1 MKLKPCLV
9 MLTEYNSKRSILSTT
24 RKKLTITLFAV
35 LLAVAGFAQPSPVM
49 VNVMVA
55 PPYTSSISDYMN
67 IPNKIVI
74 TLTHA
79 ALGYPEI
86 DLYLKVSIIGDNG
99 VSAISEPDF
108 KPAYPINLQPGT
120 SHTVN
125 IDNISEAFNLKHIV
139 IQGTTINELVSG
151 AGLPE
156 GLYQICVRAYD
167 YKTGEPLSGDEPMGC
182 SSMFPVTNLEP
193 PIFNSPVCGEPQV
206 SYGVQL
212 VNVSWIRP
220 AGAPVGTTYRF
231 EMVEI
236 PENVEI
242 DPNEAF
248 LTAKY
253 PVLYEE
259 TSTQTMLILTVDK
272 VSLNPNYTYVMRV
285 TAEDPS
291 GATRFRNNGT
301 SEVCWFKYQYEKNLG
316 GGVSINDSIQ
326 LTFLNPQQNAD
337 TVGVSSDK
345 DLLINWCWITDTNV
359 GSEIVDKEVI
369 EEFDLDKYVFTIKKS
384 TGKGSS
390 FSFEREFLKIDS
402 TGLIKSHLQLSKS
415 EALDAGFEDETM
427 YIANVDVYNSSNQLV
442 KSVASAEFLFKIFKD
457 EIPSIQVPVQ
467 AVINY
472 GFKNYPE
479 IFPVSNSEVIIEA
492 LVRKNTENTVIQYKK
507 KSIKDVGNMPSE
519 ALNGIDYVKIASIV
533 AKTNS
538 FGQLD
543 TIIAV
548 PEQHFET
555 DSVAFRIRLANKYYV
570 DKDFKPLYLK
580 SASEDIIA
588 NFGSLTAKTYAYSLR
603 LNVKKQFT
611 KYKIIKDENGV
622 SVALN
627 ESETP
632 TVLQGSSN
640 QTNDENQQFS
650 YEVGGEA
657 IAEGIPVV
665 LYREDKQDNIPSFEG
680 DLTPSNP
687 PTEDP
692 FTKITVVAL
701 STTKIENNKTY
712 VTFDKLL
719 ATYAPNEEYYKIIA
733 IPDLD
738 ALLGPTAAVATKTN
752 QLKPV
757 AQTTVLYSELTP
769 TVSGQIATAIKN
781 LNENSSLTNFVDSGK
796 FVAQPMS
803 FSLKLPVKIDS
814 EEAYYRL
821 VDSSYSITSCMPP
834 TSLIKGRLLYEWQT
848 DSNHVKRALANAHFR
863 VIVDYVDKNNK
874 SIGSVTNT
882 SSALAGIMGGHWE
895 SNTFQFEGSDEVI
908 PLIDQYATMGEGMTD
923 SDGNFSIE
931 VVNFNEKGNLGS
943 GSLLHDEGSSK
954 PPTEG
959 QTPEDKLKGQIGG
972 EAVINPNP
980 VESIG
985 SHFGEM
991 MNFGGNEQS
1000 VGFQNSLNGGT
1011 FGVQFESG
1019 TQSFEIESVN
1029 KKAGAKTIGMI
1040 NSTDDF
1046 FFSRNSHGPSP
1057 VMDEPTLSEDDSN
1070 PQYFEQFKRTFRIV
1084 IDGDRAPY
1092 FYPSKDVIEL
1102 DPFESTAAPITITH
1116 YVKEFKLKVK
1126 TIEII
1131 NQQKNIVTQV
1141 QATVYRAGNKPEH
1154 LPQGEGDGEY
1164 TFAALLSPMY
1174 NNSANNTKYEQ
1185 LWPNQMVHDNAETN
1199 LLTGLLQAERNNYL
1213 IKASSYVNTGSGSY
1227 DSTPV
1232 NIQTFTDENTDWA
1245 SPVIPEVDQTMVLV
1259 PQKSRIL
1266 VHVKDSLSGQ
1276 PLGTSRST
1284 RVGFSTNK
1292 NFFIESNFKAVDNY
1306 GYLELF
1312 ADQEPLSGFGLQELN
1327 SKDVYVTATAEG
1339 FKDPTVINA
1348 PLKLAGTQATPTIAL
1363 LPAATIK
1370 GRLVNA
1376 DNNTPGLSILNGVAS
1391 YIQAD
1396 SGKVEETINR
1406 TGFINMTGY
1415 FEVPIAP
1422 KAGVVVKFIPKDVAW
1437 FDTTYVLTAND
1448 VNKQIIDLG
1457 EIKLYRRKHR
1467 IQFNIVRK
1475 MPAGFVGPATP
1486 VGGATVQLG
1495 QDVMTTTS
1503 NGTAKYIIENVSV
1516 NNYTFIVRGPAG
1528 EGYIPK
1534 TVNLKNS
1541 ESRDFQLVNVEL
1553 EKGSEITGTVK
1564 LDGNPVKNARVY
1576 IEVNNTS
1583 TSIVPVNYNTLAVS
1597 GLGVESNNSAIKSTS
1612 QGTSMQ
1618 NQSVVSGVVP
1628 TQLKAT
1634 GEITSDA
1641 NLIET
1646 RTDALGKFSLKGIP
1660 VDNQKINIIATLD
1673 TSFTVSGDKQQ
1684 VSIIKGQGQTTLN
1697 LTSFANAIVN
1707 KLYGFPLTI
1716 EKITPVSQNQIKVTG
1731 LVHWTEAIS
1740 DFALKDNIKV
1750 LRVEDVLFDLV
1761 KNEGGPANAVAH
1773 DNAVTIPG
1781 ITSLKL
1787 SYIGKYNVQ
1796 LTSGGQSQARN
1807 HGSNSIS
1814 LISQPTSIPQAF
1826 NSTPLQITKEDG
1838 YGKISGKIQ
1847 IVDNSFNYPSSYLN
1861 FKGSEFFLARLNTD
1875 STVTNRISV
1884 ATSAFTENESLKKSY
1899 QKTETFRKEIENSIM
1914 LYRQQPTP
1922 AYYLC
1927 NSTAGPI
1934 QFKVINFDATAEP
1947 KNSFI
1952 DKEGKLHLNTQ
1963 LACHIDHS
1971 EPENFSVNIPDLI
1984 LDENKVYPAS
1994 SSKPITIKLEE
2005 WTLEARKW
2013 TFSTTEGGILS
2024 TDALLRT
2031 KIIDIP
2037 IGKFVLRSDMFFMDD
2052 FKMKNLTMAG
2062 GKIELQDINEGS
2074 AHLNYEY
2081 KVGSDMEPHWNF
2093 SLLGTGDS
2101 SVAKLPALQKLN
2113 NYQIELNYVEILSNN
2128 EMIVQL
2134 MQKPYKPFLFD
2145 NQVAEFEPIS
2155 IFNGPSYIGVTGLLN
2170 TGAPRVSSIL
2180 LNANWTDVNQK
2191 PTFENVDLDFEG
2203 KGFVHFEANKKKIE
2217 IDESQ
2222 VRIEGLVRERPNLTF
2237 NPMPATFY
2245 AYSSNK
2251 SYEVAI
2257 RKDWITHLSQV
2268 ENLVDFS
2275 SPATSTQGYRL
2286 TINKGGMRVINNDWG
2301 LLSYEGY
2308 MASNEVNSENLAPTY
2323 TKFEVLG
2330 DVSANSDSMSVTG
2343 INTPF
2348 GAMEQ
2353 VFDFNTMEMRGSLSI
2368 SKQITMGAIT
2378 LNSGTIETLFGESGF
2393 YVTGGCNAYLVAGLL
2408 TGTYNLGFMAGKYSG
2423 KAGIDHA
2430 WTVTNSFISNRV
2442 INTCYKENVLNVNG
2456 LNGIYTTVNRQVIDA
2471 SFGFD
2476 FILASGYVKALALL
2490 GGDFYANFSSTSSMG
2505 ADAFV
2510 FVDVAAG
2517 LSCITGTSIS
2527 GGLYANAK
2535 FGTTLQLNPNK
2546 MTINGSMDMGFNGE
2560 ISQSLV
2566 VGSISKSFNV
2576 GCHVSA
2582 AADSNGETQF
2592 NFNNGSASDTGV
2604 EKCNP

>member
-1 MKLKPCLV
+1 MP
-9 MLTEYNSKRSILSTT
+9 TESNTKNSFFSST

-55 PPYTSSISDYMN
+55 PPYTSSISDYIN

-193 PIFNSPVCGEPQV
+193 PTFNTPICGEPEVSKGAQV
-206 SYGVQL
+206 VD
-212 VNVSWIRP
+212 VSWIRP

-236 PENVEI
+236 PENVDI

-272 VSLNPNYTYVMRV
+272 ISLNPNYTYVMRV

-301 SEVCWFKYQYEKNLG
+301 SEVCWFKYQYEMNSG

-337 TVGVSSDK
+337 TLGVSSDK

-359 GSEIVDKEVI
+359 GLEIVDKEVI
-369 EEFDLDKYVFTIKKS
+369 EDFDLAKYVLTIEKS
-384 TGKGSS
+384 DGKGSS

-415 EALDAGFEDETM
+415 EALDAGFEDKTM

-467 AVINY
+467 AMINY

-492 LVRKNTENTVIQYKK
+492 LVRKNTEPTVIQHQKK
-507 KSIKDVGNMPSE
+507 FIKDVSSMPSE
-519 ALNGIDYVKIASIV
+519 VLNGIDYVKIASIF

-555 DSVAFRIRLANKYYV
+555 DSVAFRIKLANNYYV
-570 DKDFKPLYLK
+570 DNDFKPLYLRA
-580 SASEDIIA
+580 SSEDIIA
-588 NFGSLTAKTYAYSLR
+588 NFGVLTAKTYAYSLK
-603 LNVKKQFT
+603 LNVRKEFT
-611 KYKIIKDENGV
+611 SYMIVKDENGV
-622 SVALN
+622 TVTLN
-627 ESETP
+627 ESETSK
-632 TVLQGSSN
+632 VLQGSSN
-640 QTNDENQQFS
+640 QTDDESQKFS
-650 YEVGGEA
+650 YNVGGVA

-665 LYREDKQDNIPSFEG
+665 LYREEKPDNIPIFEG

-701 STTKIENNKTY
+701 STTQIENNSTY

-719 ATYAPNEEYYKIIA
+719 ATNTPNEEYKILA
-733 IPDLD
+733 IPNLD
-738 ALLGPTAAVATKTN
+738 ALLGPSADISTKTN
-752 QLKPV
+752 PFKPV
-757 AQTTVLYSELTP
+757 AQTTALYSELTP
-769 TVSGQIATAIKN
+769 ALSSQIVAAIKN

-796 FVAQPMS
+796 FVATPMT
-803 FSLKLPVKIDS
+803 FSLDLPTKIDN

-834 TSLIKGRLLYEWQT
+834 TSLIKGRLLYEWKS
-848 DSNHVKRALANAHFR
+848 DPNGIKRALANTHFR
-863 VIVDYVDKNNK
+863 VIVDYVDGNGK
-874 SIGSVTNT
+874 SIGTINNYGSNIAKAMT
-882 SSALAGIMGGHWE
+882 HWE
-895 SNTFQFEGSDEVI
+895 SNSFQVEGTGEVI
-908 PLIDQYATMGEGMTD
+908 PLLDQYATMGEGMTD

-943 GSLLHDEGSSK
+943 GSLLHDEGSSS
-954 PPTEG
+954 PPITG

-980 VESIG
+980 YETSVSQ
-985 SHFGEM
+985 FGEVM
-991 MNFGGNEQS
+991 ISSEAEQS

-1011 FGVQFESG
+1011 FSVQFESG
-1019 TQSFEIESVN
+1019 TQSFEVEKVN
-1029 KKAGAKTIGMI
+1029 KKVGAQTIGMI
-1040 NSTDDF
+1040 NSSDDF
-1046 FFSRNSHGPSP
+1046 FNRNTHGPSP
-1057 VMDEPTLSEDDSN
+1057 VMDEPTSNSEESQS
-1070 PQYFEQFKRTFRIV
+1070 QYFKQFKRTFRVV
-1084 IDGDRAPY
+1084 IDGNNAPFY
-1092 FYPSKDVIEL
+1092 YPSKDVIEL
-1102 DPFESTAAPITITH
+1102 DPFESTEAPISITH
-1116 YVKEFKLKVK
+1116 FVKEFKVRIK
-1126 TIEII
+1126 TVEINDDKDSI
-1131 NQQKNIVTQV
+1131 PVTQV
-1141 QATVYRAGNKPEH
+1141 QATIFRAGNKPEH
-1154 LPQGEGDGEY
+1154 LPLGEGDGKY
-1164 TFAALLSPMY
+1164 TYAALLSPVY
-1174 NNSANNTKYEQ
+1174 TNTGNSPEYEQ
-1185 LWPNQMVHDNAETN
+1185 LWPGQTVNGNAQTN
-1199 LLTGLLQAERNNYL
+1199 ILNGLLQSERGNYF
-1213 IKASSYVNTGSGSY
+1213 IHASSFVNTGSNIY
-1227 DSTPV
+1227 DSSHDH
-1232 NIQTFTDENTDWA
+1232 IQSIPDDNADWTDPII
-1245 SPVIPEVDQTMVLV
+1245 PVIEKSIVLK
-1259 PQKSRIL
+1259 PLASRIL
-1266 VHVKDSLSGQ
+1266 VHVKDSLSGL
-1276 PLGTSRST
+1276 PLTSSRNT
-1284 RVGFSTNK
+1284 RVGFSKIQNIFSDK
-1292 NFFIESNFKAVDNY
+1292 NYNPVDNY

-1312 ADQEPLSGFGLQELN
+1312 VYQSPLSGFGIQKSN
-1327 SKDVYVTATAEG
+1327 PTVVYVTAKSEG
-1339 FKDPTVINA
+1339 FKDPTSSIAA

-1376 DNNTPGLSILNGVAS
+1376 DNNNSLGLSGLNGVAS

-1396 SGKVEETINR
+1396 SGKVEET
-1406 TGFINMTGY
+1406 FNMMGY
-1415 FEVPIAP
+1415 FEMPIAP

-1467 IQFNIVRK
+1467 IQFNIVQK
-1475 MPAGFVGPATP
+1475 MPAGFVGPASP

-1503 NGTAKYIIENVSV
+1503 NGTAKFLFENVSV
-1516 NNYTFIVRGPAG
+1516 NNYTFIVKGPAG

-1541 ESRDFQLVNVEL
+1541 ESRDFQLINVEL
-1553 EKGSEITGTVK
+1553 EKGSEITGIVK
-1564 LDGNPVKNARVY
+1564 LDGVPVKNARVY
-1576 IEVNNTS
+1576 IEVINTS
-1583 TSIVPVNYNTLAVS
+1583 TPIVNAIYSYQPQPDLQSPSQPISNKTNTPVANQQFQYD
-1597 GLGVESNNSAIKSTS
+1597 LG
-1612 QGTSMQ
+1612 GTS
-1618 NQSVVSGVVP
+1618 NSTLKP
-1628 TQLKAT
+1628 T
-1634 GEITSDA
+1634 GSITDDA

-1646 RTDALGKFSLKGIP
+1646 RTDAMGKFSLKGIP

-1673 TSFTVSGDKQQ
+1673 TTFTVSGDKQQ
-1684 VSIIKGQGQTTLN
+1684 TTIANGHGQTTLN
-1697 LTSFANAIVN
+1697 LTSFADAIVN

-1740 DFALKDNIKV
+1740 DFSLKDNIKV

-1787 SYIGKYNVQ
+1787 SYIEKYNVQ

-1861 FKGSEFFLARLNTD
+1861 FKGSEFFLARLNAD
-1875 STVTNRISV
+1875 STVNNRISV
-1884 ATSAFTENESLKKSY
+1884 ATSAFTENESLRKSFQKK
-1899 QKTETFRKEIENSIM
+1899 ETFRKEIENSIM

-1934 QFKVINFDATAEP
+1934 QFKVINFDATADP
-1947 KNSFI
+1947 KKSFI
-1952 DKEGKLHLNTQ
+1952 NKDGKIHLNTQ
-1963 LACHIDHS
+1963 LTCHIDHA
-1971 EPENFSVNIPDLI
+1971 EPEDFSVSIPDLI

-1994 SSKPITIKLEE
+1994 SSNPITVKLEE
-2005 WTLEARKW
+2005 WNLEVRDW
-2013 TFSTTEGGILS
+2013 TFSTSEGGLLS
-2024 TDALLRT
+2024 NNALLRT

-2037 IGKFVLRSDMFFMDD
+2037 IGKFVLRNDLFFMDEY
-2052 FKMKNLTMAG
+2052 KLENLSMAG
-2062 GKIELQDINEGS
+2062 GKIQLQDIVPGS

-2081 KVGSDMEPHWNF
+2081 KVGSNMQPHWNF
-2093 SLLGTGDS
+2093 SLLGTGNS
-2101 SVAKLPALQKLN
+2101 SVAKLPELKELPG
-2113 NYQIELNYVEILSNN
+2113 YKIELNYVEILSNN

-2134 MQKPYKPFLFD
+2134 MQKPFKPLLFG
-2145 NQVAEFEPIS
+2145 NPVAEFEPLS
-2155 IFNGPSYIGVTGLLN
+2155 IFNGPAYIGVTGLLN
-2170 TGAPRVSSIL
+2170 TGAPRVSNIL
-2180 LNANWTDVNQK
+2180 LVANWNDQNQK
-2191 PTFENVDLDFEG
+2191 PSLENVDIDFEG

-2217 IDESQ
+2217 IDENQ
-2222 VRIEGLVRERPNLTF
+2222 VRIEGRVRERPNLTF
-2237 NPMPATFY
+2237 NPMPATFI
-2245 AYSSNK
+2245 ASRPAN
-2251 SYEVAI
+2251 YEVAI
-2257 RKDWITHLSQV
+2257 RKNWITQLSQV
-2268 ENLVDFS
+2268 ENLVDLS
-2275 SPATSTQGYRL
+2275 SPATSNQGYSL
-2286 TINKGGMRVINNDWG
+2286 NITKGGMSVINGDWST
-2301 LLSYEGY
+2301 LTYEGP
-2308 MASNEVNSENLAPTY
+2308 MLSNNKNSENIEPTI

-2330 DVSANSDSMSVTG
+2330 DVSATSDNLSVTG
-2343 INTPF
+2343 IDTPF
-2348 GAMEQ
+2348 GTMEQ
-2353 VFDFNTMEMRGSLSI
+2353 VFDFNTMEMKGSLTINEQI
-2368 SKQITMGAIT
+2368 SMGAIT

-2476 FILASGYVKALALL
+2476 FILASGYVNALALL

-2535 FGTTLQLNPNK
+2535 FGTNLQLMPEK
-2546 MTINGSMDMGFNGE
+2546 KLTINGSMDMGFNGE

-2566 VGSISKSFNV
+2566 VGSISKSFSV
-2576 GCHVSA
+2576 GCHVNA

-2592 NFNNGSASDTGV
+2592 NFNTGSASDNLAGDCPSVKTN
-2604 EKCNP
+2604 K